1 MAKEFFTDGF
11 ANIAVTGTIV
21 RIDLMSM
28 VGVNQDGKPRMEVKS
43 RMVMPLDAF
52 LRSYSM
58 ADDIVNKLMKAGVV
72 NKRTP
77 PEAGPTIQAS
87 ASDVAPSKKK

>member
-1 MAKEFFTDGF
+1 MAQEFFTDGF
-11 ANIAVTGTIV
+11 ANIAVTGTVV

-28 VGVNQDGKPRMEVKS
+28 VGVDKENKPRLEVKQ
-43 RMVMPLDAF
+43 RLIMPIDAF

-58 ADDIVNKLMKAGVV
+58 SEDVVNKLVKAGIV

-77 PEAGPTIQAS
+77 PQAGPTIQAS
-87 ASDVAPSKKK
+87 ASDVAPKKK

>member
-1 MAKEFFTDGF
+1 MTTEFFTDGF
-11 ANIAVTGTIV
+11 ANIAVTGTVV

-28 VGVNQDGKPRMEVKS
+28 VGVDKEGKPRLEVKQ

-77 PEAGPTIQAS
+77 AEPGPTIQAS
-87 ASDVAPSKKK
+87 ASDVAPKKK

>member
-1 MAKEFFTDGF
+1 MTTEFFTDGF

-28 VGVNQDGKPRMEVKS
+28 VGVDKEGKPRLEVKQ

-77 PEAGPTIQAS
+77 DAPGPTIQAS
-87 ASDVAPSKKK
+87 SEVAPKKK

>member
-1 MAKEFFTDGF
+1 MSQEFFTDGF

-28 VGVNQDGKPRMEVKS
+28 VGVDKENKPRLEVKQ
-43 RMVMPLDAF
+43 RLIMPLDAF

-58 ADDIVNKLMKAGVV
+58 ADDIVNKLMKAGIV

-77 PEAGPTIQAS
+77 AAPGPTIQAS
-87 ASDVAPSKKK
+87 ASDVAPKKK

>member
-1 MAKEFFTDGF
+1 MSQEFYTDGF
-11 ANIAVTGTIV
+11 ANIAVTGTVV

-28 VGVNQDGKPRMEVKS
+28 TGVDRDTNRPRMEVKS

-52 LRSYSM
+52 LRSYQMSE
-58 ADDIVNKLMKAGVV
+58 DIVNKLLKAGVV

-77 PEAGPTIQAS
+77 SEPGPTIQAS
-87 ASDVAPSKKK
+87 SETAPTKKK

>member
-1 MAKEFFTDGF
+1 MTTEFFTDGF
-11 ANIAVTGTIV
+11 ANIAVTGTVV

-28 VGVNQDGKPRMEVKS
+28 VGVDKDNKPRLEVKQ

-77 PEAGPTIQAS
+77 DAPGPTIQAS
-87 ASDVAPSKKK
+87 AADVARKK

>member
-1 MAKEFFTDGF
+1 MSQEFFTDGF

-28 VGVNQDGKPRMEVKS
+28 VGVDKENKPRLEVKQ
-43 RMVMPLDAF
+43 RLIMPLDAF

-58 ADDIVNKLMKAGVV
+58 ADDIVSKLMKAGIV

-77 PEAGPTIQAS
+77 AAPGPTIQAS
-87 ASDVAPSKKK
+87 ASDVTSTKKK

>member
-1 MAKEFFTDGF
+1 MSKEFFSDGF
-11 ANIAVTGTIV
+11 ANIAVTGTVV

-28 VGVNQDGKPRMEVKS
+28 VGVNPDGKPRMEVKS

-52 LRSYSM
+52 LRSYAMSE
-58 ADDIVNKLMKAGVV
+58 DIVNKLIKAGVV

-77 PEAGPTIQAS
+77 PEPGPTIQAS
-87 ASDVAPSKKK
+87 SEASTKKK